1 MAESEENMKNWKYN
15 LRFEGKVLRELINK
29 EGGETIE
36 NIIAIYKQIISCLEH
51 WKKRLLESD
60 KEDWEYVIETM
71 IEDLQCACPDIED
84 NILSYKEEEANLNYY
99 LRDFY
104 DMCDNARVWVGI

>member
-1 MAESEENMKNWKYN
+1 MANWKYK
-15 LRFEGKVLRELINK
+15 LEFEGKALRELINK
-29 EGGETIE
+29 EETME
-36 NIIAIYKQIISCLEH
+36 NIVAIYKQLINCLKT
-51 WKKRLLESD
+51 WKKRLVESD
-60 KEDWEYVIETM
+60 KEDLEYDIEEM

-84 NILSYKEEEANLNYY
+84 DDLDYEEEQENLNYY

>member
-1 MAESEENMKNWKYN
+1 MANWKYN

-29 EGGETIE
+29 EDGETIE
-36 NIIAIYKQIISCLEH
+36 NVIAIYKQIISCLEY

-60 KEDWEYVIETM
+60 KEDWEYDIEEM

-84 NILSYKEEEANLNYY
+84 DYYEEKENLNYY

-104 DMCDNARVWVGI
+104 DMCDNARVWIGV

>member
-1 MAESEENMKNWKYN
+1 MANWKYK
-15 LRFEGKVLRELINK
+15 LEFEGKALRELINK
-29 EGGETIE
+29 EETME
-36 NIIAIYKQIISCLEH
+36 NIVAIYKQLINCLKT
-51 WKKRLLESD
+51 WKKRLVESD
-60 KEDWEYVIETM
+60 KEDLEYGIEEM

-84 NILSYKEEEANLNYY
+84 DDLDYEEEQENLNYY